1 MDTNT
6 HTTPNATGNGP
17 TVPTPDVQPTG
28 DQPARTAADKLR
40 SVQAYATS
48 PPGSPERGARMRR
61 EGSSTSQIATWR
73 KQRDRGA
80 LDQPAPQPRGPKP
93 TPPNPLADEVAR
105 LRAEHAHVPARRDQ
119 AELVIDVQKNRGGN
133 SCVQASEELRNMDKS
148 SPRTPASRWRD
159 VLFAPTEKN
168 AHLPGQ
174 PTLPEHERSCAPP
187 CPTWLR

>member
-1 MDTNT
+1 MGRLCQRLTCSRLEISLLARLQTNSAACRRMRPLRLD
-6 HTTPNATGNGP
+6 HPSGVPACAAKAVLPRRSPHGANNATAVRW
-17 TVPTPDVQPTG
+17 TS
-28 DQPARTAADKLR
+28 RLR
-40 SVQAYATS
+40 S
-48 PPGSPERGARMRR
+48 
-61 EGSSTSQIATWR
+61 
-73 KQRDRGA
+73 
-80 LDQPAPQPRGPKP
+80 PAGPKP